1 MRASGKRKRG
11 RTGAWL
17 RAILIGVA
25 ALLAA
30 FYLLSLIA
38 LVGLRR
44 MDPPVTMV
52 QAQRR
57 IEAWVRHKTYRKR
70 QQWVPLWLIA
80 PDLQHAVISAEDGR
94 FFQHHGI
101 DWQEVQKVVDQDVE
115 EGRLGRGGSTITQ
128 QLVKNLFFTT
138 SRSVVRKAVEFTLAP
153 LAEWVLPK
161 KRILELYLN
170 VIEWGPG
177 VYGAEAAAR
186 SWYGVPAAK
195 LNRDQAA
202 RLAAV
207 LPSPLRRKPARMN
220 AYSAEILRRMQQTG
234 W

>member
-1 MRASGKRKRG
+1 MRTSGKRKRG
-11 RTGAWL
+11 WLGSWL
-17 RAILIGVA
+17 RAVLIWLVA
-25 ALLAA
+25 LIAA
-30 FYLLSLIA
+30 FYLVSLTA
-38 LVGLRR
+38 LVALRWV
-44 MDPPVTMV
+44 DPPVTMV

-57 IEAWVRHKTYRKR
+57 IEAWVRRQPYTKR
-70 QQWVPLWLIA
+70 RQWAPLGRIA

-101 DWQEVQKVVDQDVE
+101 DWKEVRKVVDQDVE
-115 EGRLGRGGSTITQ
+115 DGRLGRGGSTITQ

-138 SRSVVRKAVEFTLAP
+138 SRSVARKAVEFTLAP

-186 SWYGVPAAK
+186 SWYGIPAARV
-195 LNRDQAA
+195 NRDQAA

-207 LPSPLRRKPARMN
+207 IPSPLRRKPVRMN
-220 AYSAEILRRMQQTG
+220 GYRAEILRRMEQTG